1 MVYAYIQTSCPL
13 IFCQEHLGY
22 LSCKINC
29 KPWKLS
35 SISILF
41 CELNQVKWNHIYFS
55 QKKDY
60 FKALPFLC
68 AWMMMICYPRNG
80 WKENIQSL
88 NHTTAPHFHMYYFI
102 VQNRYYYSWL
112 LEIFWKRGKI
122 YTILAIRVEY
132 IYYMQEWKMKGD
144 WIQIDLRL
152 NKEIVST
159 HLYTQDW

>member
-1 MVYAYIQTSCPL
+1 MVYTYIQTSSVPL

-80 WKENIQSL
+80 WKESIQSL
-88 NHTTAPHFHMYYFI
+88 NHTAAPHFSH
-102 VQNRYYYSWL
+102 VL
-112 LEIFWKRGKI
+112 LYCTKPLLLLTPGNLLKTGKNI
-122 YTILAIRVEY
+122 HNFGNSCWVYILYARMED
-132 IYYMQEWKMKGD
+132 ER
-144 WIQIDLRL
+144 RL
-152 NKEIVST
+152 NSNRFKAK
-159 HLYTQDW
+159 